1 MTYAVPPS
9 GSDADSGDNRE
20 SGLAARL
27 AAAMR
32 QADVNAATLARA
44 IGVTQAAISQ
54 ILSSAT
60 RTMRPENLFA
70 AADLLR
76 VEPRWLATG
85 VGPMQLRREH
95 IDLLNKLTALPDA
108 VRKSIEDQI
117 EVLIAALQERQPSIE
132 MQPVPPPETI
142 SEDEKEIL
150 DSRRSLGLEQRELAV
165 RLLRQL
171 ERTPD

>member
-1 MTYAVPPS
+1 
-9 GSDADSGDNRE
+9 
-20 SGLAARL
+20 
-27 AAAMR
+27 
-32 QADVNAATLARA
+32 
-44 IGVTQAAISQ
+44 
-54 ILSSAT
+54 
-60 RTMRPENLFA
+60 
-70 AADLLR
+70 
-76 VEPRWLATG
+76 
-85 VGPMQLRREH
+85 MQLRREH